1 MTIVRFVSCRDSRA
15 RVDSIQTGE
24 LLSALANP
32 NLAFVPNLLFGK
44 ATATFPGREI
54 QLGFGFPSGI
64 AIEPQHGTAAAAP
77 TFVRGPRWV

>member
-44 ATATFPGREI
+44 ANGDVPGSRDSARI
-54 QLGFGFPSGI
+54 RVSF
-64 AIEPQHGTAAAAP
+64 
-77 TFVRGPRWV
+77 